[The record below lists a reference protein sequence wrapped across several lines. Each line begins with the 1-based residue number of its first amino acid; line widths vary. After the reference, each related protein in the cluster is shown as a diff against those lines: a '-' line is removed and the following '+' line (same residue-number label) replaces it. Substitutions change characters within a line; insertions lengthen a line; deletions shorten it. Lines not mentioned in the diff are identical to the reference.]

1 MGRVT
6 VHVADSVLSALDEQ
20 AHNKSIS
27 RSQAVSEAIEFS
39 ISGNNQA
46 ILEAHNKLSEAHNK
60 LSASEEEVMRLG
72 KELSNINNRL
82 AEKDK
87 SLESSSTEI
96 MRLKEDV
103 KRIVM
108 LQEEAEHNKDNF
120 DELKS
125 KYDQLAS
132 ENTSRWEETK
142 VLKNENTKLKKL
154 LEESQVTIQHL
165 KDELLNRQSETDQ
178 LAKTRE
184 ELAVTTAKR
193 DDLQGAL
200 KVRDDDIAYFKSHIS
215 QLTQTI
221 SQLSLPPSEEE
232 AKAKHWY
239 QFWK

>member
-232 AKAKHWY
+232 AKKKGWWH
-239 QFWK
+239 FWR

>member
-20 AHNKSIS
+20 AHNKSIN

-39 ISGNNQA
+39 ISGSNQA

-60 LSASEEEVMRLG
+60 LSASEEEVMRLRQ
-72 KELSNINNRL
+72 ELSNINNRI

-108 LQEEAEHNKDNF
+108 LQEEAEHNKDNY

-125 KYDQLAS
+125 KYNQLVS

-142 VLKNENTKLKKL
+142 TLKNENTKLKKDIDAGL
-154 LEESQVTIQHL
+154 TTIQRL
-165 KDELLNRQSETDQ
+165 QGELLNRQTDVDRIAT
-178 LAKTRE
+178 LRE
-184 ELAVTTAKR
+184 ELATAKTDR
-193 DDLQGAL
+193 DRLQEAL
-200 KVRDDDIAYFKSHIS
+200 RSKKRI
-215 QLTQTI
+215 
-221 SQLSLPPSEEE
+221 
-232 AKAKHWY
+232 
-239 QFWK
+239 

>member
-46 ILEAHNKLSEAHNK
+46 ILDAHNKLSEAHNK
-60 LSASEEEVMRLG
+60 LSASEEEVMRLRQ
-72 KELSNINNRL
+72 ELSNINNQI

-96 MRLKEDV
+96 MRLKEEV

-108 LQEEAEHNKDNF
+108 LQEEAEHNKDKYE
-120 DELKS
+120 DLKT
-125 KYDQLAS
+125 KYDQIVS

-142 VLKNENTKLKKL
+142 TLKGENTKLKKDVETAQAATQRL
-154 LEESQVTIQHL
+154 QT
-165 KDELLNRQSETDQ
+165 ELLNKQTEVDRIAN
-178 LAKTRE
+178 LRE
-184 ELAVTTAKR
+184 ELATTKTER
-193 DDLQGAL
+193 DKLQDAL
-200 KVRDDDIAYFKSHIS
+200 KTRDEDLAFLRGHLS

-221 SQLSLPPSEEE
+221 NQLSLPPSEEE
-232 AKAKHWY
+232 VKKKGWW